1 MNERVLGVYVFICVL
16 YQTRKNVFD
25 HIPNSEKRVKS
36 TTRSGVFV
44 ASFEVLENEVKQCLE
59 CLIHQSKLELRIK
72 RRIKR
77 KNLCLKWLSFQSQS
91 RLWFPW
97 TRERRLTNLF
107 FLFFSSFFCPFVL
120 YCFTSSVN
128 KSHFLC
134 LNWWI
139 INEFEK
145 LWRPRAMKLLW
156 TNLESITC
164 QATLGLQDG
173 AVALG

>member
-59 CLIHQSKLELRIK
+59 CLIHQSKLELR
-72 RRIKR
+72 R
-77 KNLCLKWLSFQSQS
+77 SFQSQS

-134 LNWWI
+134 LNGWI